1 MENKNRRSVFS
12 IWKRLVAMTLA
23 VLLLVSS
30 DGITSLPQVL
40 ASAAD
45 TEAVTENTGENEGN
59 AAPVAEIQTQAAV
72 PETQAQTNAP
82 ETQSQ
87 TSAPE
92 TQPQTS
98 APETQPQTN
107 APETQPQTSAPE
119 TQPQTSAPET
129 QPQTNAPE
137 TQPQTNE
144 SETQAQTEEI
154 QSESQTESESE
165 SESETEVPKAA
176 NRALGSSR
184 AAGDTHGFDLTAELS
199 QSTVVAGDAVNYHLQ
214 YTVPGGGKYESP
226 TISVTLPKGVSYV
239 ARSGGDDI
247 LSESKTILQDGSTI
261 LVFQLKNDLDT
272 GTGRS
277 IDLSLQVDNFI
288 FADNTTLNIPS
299 TLKLTYTESSTSV
312 GVGINITKT
321 ADLTVTADDGW
332 NVKKERVGETVLTG
346 DGQYY
351 DVTYKLTVYNQSQS
365 DYKANPNQETGWNRL
380 GRLDMDN
387 MAQTFSLTD
396 ILPTAGVPT
405 GGEAVSIQSV
415 KASSVINEAG
425 KDLTNGSEYTVNT
438 KTVNGKTVVES
449 LTIKYLEMLTAE
461 SAKNYPFV
469 KAGTPIK
476 TEYTVVVRYPR
487 APYVTPSNEELKS
500 YTLENTAQLTYKLIG
515 QETSQRESKANVTL
529 GEKEEAGAGV
539 SLVVKKYIQIA
550 ESEILLDKETQAFY
564 GTVSFGLYK
573 DSSCQNVA
581 TDVTG
586 QQAAG
591 AKQETGDNGTVTFSA
606 LRPGT
611 YYLKEESGIDGFKA
625 ADVQK
630 VSIDASGQV
639 TVETS
644 DSTGLENNAVKIVNK
659 SEQKSIVEFE
669 KQGTTSAGE
678 EDTRML
684 AGFGFSL
691 TNKDDSEIKY
701 EAVSDSDG
709 KVRFENVAAGTY
721 ELKEISIPESFQDE
735 YSLDGVESIEITVE
749 ANKIVKP
756 QLNVEGS
763 EGIYRNTSN
772 KGCLSIEKV
781 DVDDNAKKLEG
792 AEFNLYGPFGK
803 SESSYSESNLVMEGE
818 SAYVM
823 KTEQESGKAV
833 SKPLMPGWYYV
844 KEIKAPENYVAT
856 EKGKWIQVGQN
867 TVAESKF
874 ENKKKIAVYIKKAG
888 TIGKEQI
895 AGPSLA
901 GAKFEI
907 YDAKEGGNVVGYWV
921 TTTDATGK
929 ETSNPVYLN
938 AGATYW
944 YEETKAPEGYTPSIG
959 RVGFTVEATSEGN
972 VCRVTCTNS
981 AAWGQIKIVKENS
994 KTGGPIAGAE
1004 FKIFSDEDC
1013 QNEVELNGNPV
1024 GKLTTNDKGVVLT
1037 PLLPVSDENTKYYIK
1052 ETGVPNGYVSTIDV
1066 IRGIDSDGY
1075 GILEGDGISVE
1086 KNTQTVV
1093 TVKNNPLV
1101 KAQLTKVDS
1110 KDLNKKLQGAQ
1121 FQLYEDPEAQKP
1133 IGAAVTTDQDGVA
1146 TFEGLKAGSTYY
1158 YKETSAPTGY
1168 VLTDEV
1174 GSFTIPGIDSE
1185 EISNELIYEIT
1196 TSVKNDMLGD
1206 LKIQK
1211 YTNMD
1216 TTEQEGVPLTDEEI
1230 TFKLYL
1236 KETEDS
1242 SVDTADS
1249 KKLIAEGKTDQKGE
1263 VTFSDLKPGN
1273 YWLVEV
1279 TPDGYEDK
1287 PPVSVTVD
1295 PGENKEGDSYT
1306 KIVHVIK
1313 NTANKGK
1320 IEIEKIQ
1327 DGDYTTKVAG
1337 AVFDIYKK
1345 NDPSDTPVASIITN
1359 NNGIAKSGWLEPG
1372 DYYMVER
1379 SNDKHQAVDE
1389 KDNVLK
1395 KDGVPYY
1402 SSGEEFDFTITAAQ
1416 TNKIYTGDPAETGS
1430 LNSGAI
1436 ENELMGKLK
1445 VNKRAAFKVNGE
1457 DKSSVYYPLSG
1468 AEIEIYKASD
1478 TADSTTTSEN
1488 IEKDLIADNLVLEK
1502 TTIKYEFIS
1511 DYLPAG
1517 KYWVVETEAPENYKL
1532 NEGGNAAN
1540 AYLVT
1545 VTAGQTTPEEDAAV
1559 TIDNEAE
1566 YGKLRVR
1573 KVDSQGNIIELPAE
1587 FTIYKEVKEA
1597 VYNETAPDDRE
1608 TISDANGII
1617 IYLIKANGAPASSD
1631 AEGSMMQTGT
1641 AGNGEAVTNDLKPGD
1656 TYYLKEI
1663 SAPDTY
1669 FFDDAWSGPYT
1680 ILAGE
1685 EITAVITNYKVNEAT
1700 GTKKDDSGQ
1709 GISGAYIGLF
1719 DSEADAN
1726 AFVQFVIDQNLET
1739 DMTKRAEIKKLL
1751 GNGDYKTD
1759 KTYTVLNKI
1768 QKIAVTD
1775 KGTFKFENL
1784 KAGQT
1789 YWLTELLPPEPESA
1803 EAGGNYKYDT
1813 TVKSITVPEDGK
1825 ISETLGLDFVDAR
1838 YGQLQVSKTT
1848 KLSFDNTGNEEYRV
1862 EGVKFNVYEAVK
1874 DGSGPYEKDSTKY
1887 KKASDKPVASGYTD
1901 SNGIYT
1907 SIKLAPDKFYI
1918 VEEAAAEEYDNDRKV
1933 PEFISVAKK
1942 STDEKTSDPKYV
1954 ILQVTSG
1961 AVNAAEDKDGNLV
1974 ADNKFYNGAIWGR
1987 FKLKKV
1993 DQADKLITSKITFEI
2008 YRKDDD
2014 GNYNP
2019 YKSYGNEGVF
2029 AVNKGASGV
2038 GEDGIYL
2045 SDYLPAGTY
2054 KLVEESHTGYTK
2066 CEDIEFTIEGGKLTG
2081 GTVPQQDSVSI
2092 PTVGLNTPIV
2102 VKNIHKGYLE
2112 LKKIG
2117 LFTDQGNVKKED
2129 EKALAGVTFEIYLKT
2144 ENGSFSSDCQAAS
2157 VATGMTDKDGK
2168 IPTNGKFE
2176 LDAGNYWLVETSI
2189 GEGNKTYETPPTET
2203 PDKWSTEEQAK
2214 WAREIKIE
2222 PAETTSL
2229 TGNNAVRNIT
2239 IQGKFKIRKTDAND
2253 DAVTLEMEGAKFG
2266 VYKTADCTGTK
2277 VDTLTINADGTA
2289 TSKLLDAG
2297 EYYIKE
2303 TEAPSG
2309 YQKNETI
2316 YGPYTVTSNTLT
2328 DYSVDAYKA
2337 EGETN
2342 KISWIRDKKL
2352 FKIEVTKY
2360 AVTGYTSTGDSEQET
2375 KSPLSGIK
2383 FALYDSMEAAE
2394 KDQAL
2399 DLDGET
2405 VGYTES
2411 SLTTALT
2418 GANGKLTF
2426 EKLTLPTED
2435 GKSAQKTYYIREVPN
2450 SKTWDNKPC
2459 QTINGVAYTMGENTI
2474 QEVTVKYN
2482 STDAKESVEFTNYK
2496 MGSFEINKM
2505 FRWTEKDSAGST
2517 QNKEMPLGNV
2527 TFKIYSVADNKTNP
2541 DTSADSETFVKE
2553 ITTGNPDLGEQTA
2566 VAESGQLPAGWY
2578 AVVETSVNGKPLKDY
2593 GYNPVTVWIQVKD
2606 AKVNSDYSKE
2616 GSKGSIYNESVRGSF
2631 IITKYDGKTEMLSGA
2646 EFELY
2651 KKNDKGGWD
2660 LVQSKPQTS
2669 SGDAEKKIVMTDK
2682 TYESGL
2688 LAAGEYKLREIKSP
2702 SYQRKDGTDVQFQ
2715 MPKEDVFF
2723 NITAGTTVKIDIK
2736 NNPKGSI
2743 VFTKKASQ
2751 YDQNDK
2757 PVTDNTVLNKC
2768 IFKLYTK
2775 AGKVYTAV
2783 QETDQSGNTKD
2794 RVFTA
2799 SNGVYR
2805 MDNVDPGTY
2814 YIHEESVNTPGY
2826 SVREEFFKVVI
2837 PAGLGVEDK
2846 LVFEPAVSDNQDIME
2861 NDGVIVNDAN
2871 VGSLL
2876 IKKQDQQKN
2885 PLTGAQ
2891 FEVYAKDAKGKYTI
2905 LKDKATVTSSD
2916 GQVTFKNLPAERGGT
2931 KYLVKETKAPD
2942 NYTLDNAFESEGV
2955 KIEQEVTVYPLS
2967 APQLDKVNSVTFTN
2981 KKIEQGFGKFPT
2993 SITKKI
2999 SDSDEKQK
3007 ESVTAEKSL
3016 IDSEYAVDF
3025 TLGGYADGKN
3035 TLPAE
3040 EFYVT
3045 DDQVQLYYDAG
3056 YAVGVPDYKLMDKRQ
3071 EDYKYTSVTVHKAHN
3086 KDQSQT
3092 VSVSMQYKLYG
3103 ESTWRDYNGGTKYPL
3118 TAEQKFDLS
3127 SISGLQLPVTGIRV
3141 YYHNVQAGFTLDSAG
3156 QGISI
3161 NAVLNR
3167 RDTIT
3172 NDQMPEVRKVTNQA
3186 NVTLKERYK
3195 NSQGKETTGPQISLK
3210 SNTVE
3215 AFIPTYKTEL
3225 PTVTLTN
3232 VVTNNPGNNRFASG
3246 STVAYRLTASNVQDS
3261 KADFKAPMVT
3271 FDLAPYTV
3279 LNTNFGTV
3287 GLNGNKGFRV
3297 MLQSKSS
3304 TSQGE
3309 MTSTQE
3315 IPASAYTIVEEKD
3328 VPFLGSTDALNPE
3341 GLKTSRYAFK
3351 FSDDF
3356 VLKPG
3361 DSIVIELQGIISYTK
3376 PSGDIRFDS
3385 PAYLGSN
3392 YNILSTLENPYGT
3405 SFLSKS
3411 AIVTEDQI
3419 DSTLNGGSKK
3429 NEYVSEPVVVYTID
3443 GTGLQLQK
3451 SISKDDVYFSSVDT
3465 ANVNPTDEIYYNLTL
3480 YNFSEVPGRTARIA
3494 DVLPFPGD
3502 TYIINN
3508 VGRYTDIP
3516 AGEEFEEMLFQ
3527 SMYVTYRNSVTGE
3540 NQDGNIENIKLY
3552 YFVEDSS
3559 SANEWRDNRAAAVAT
3574 INDFLENTKSVA
3586 NSQPVYEAWQG
3597 KWTTELPSDLS
3608 RVTAVGAEV
3617 TFKQDA
3623 LLDRE
3628 HALNLHITMKTPG
3641 YTADQIEDYAGRKM
3655 VNASVA
3661 SLIRAQD
3668 DGIVAAMGLADK
3680 VESNEVVAKLNL
3692 PTGSIGDQVFYDHN
3706 KNGIQDLEEGG
3717 DDERAGQGLAV
3728 KLYQRTYSSVTHDS
3742 QEVLYAVTETDGN
3755 GNYRFDGLPC
3765 NYLKKNHTSDMDD
3778 PENYVG
3784 GEFYE
3789 YRVEFEAPEGFAPTI
3804 KGAGKDR
3811 EKDSDVNPDG
3821 FTDYVRLMV
3830 SSEDGKLTG
3839 QTDLSLDA
3847 GYIKPYELGNRVWL
3861 DINRDGLQNTYIDE
3875 ETDEEKEEPGVPN
3888 VGVKLYKV
3896 EDENGVI
3903 SDIDNPLMTTV
3914 TDQNGE
3920 YWFRN
3925 LPEGYYVVVFDI
3937 SMFRKEDGYSYQY
3950 MFTDANVSG
3959 DGREELD
3966 SDAMESPELNE
3977 GDEDRIRK
3985 TKVVHLSYDAMLG
3998 VIPDPYSDD
4007 RWDAGLTV
4015 YSAIG
4020 GFCFDDENYTDMQD
4034 LYIPLP
4040 GTEVELYRVVKGKR
4054 EAEPLCTATVGEDGR
4069 YFFDKLLEGQ
4079 YQIHFKYPEGYTAV
4093 LPGVGTRTT
4102 DSNTEKFEGDDRTQG
4117 FTTIIDLGRDTVD
4130 RTWDAGA
4137 CKLSSIGDYVWLDTN
4152 KNGIQDPDEKGIE
4165 GVTVILQSRID
4176 GSEWTTEA
4184 STETDQNGKYIFTQ
4198 LKSSKRYGKQYR
4210 VVFVF
4215 EEGVSVTTSLSGK
4228 DRGLDSDALF
4238 RIRDLGW
4245 VTAPIPIL
4253 EYGTSDMTWDAG
4265 IVETVEPK
4273 GTIGDFVW
4281 YDKNRNGIQDEDE
4294 VGIGGIEVVLEMNE
4308 SGTLSNESGWGVYGS
4323 TTTNSNGYYRFYD
4336 LPSGYYRVRFK
4347 IPEEYYITLYNQ
4359 GTDEELD
4366 SDASRE
4372 ATGRWYYSRGFY
4384 LNVNVKPVDLSW
4396 DAGVYKVT
4404 DLTTTV
4410 IKREPGKTVINRTD
4424 TYKTVTRKVTRN
4436 VTRTVGGTTRTVTR
4450 KTTRKAS
4457 KTGDDT
4463 DIRIWLL
4470 FALLSG
4476 TAIVFIVKKKRRRV
4490 KE

>member
-1 MENKNRRSVFS
+1 
-12 IWKRLVAMTLA
+12 MT
-23 VLLLVSS
+23 
-30 DGITSLPQVL
+30 
-40 ASAAD
+40 
-45 TEAVTENTGENEGN
+45 
-59 AAPVAEIQTQAAV
+59 
-72 PETQAQTNAP
+72 
-82 ETQSQ
+82 
-87 TSAPE
+87 
-92 TQPQTS
+92 
-98 APETQPQTN
+98 
-107 APETQPQTSAPE
+107 
-119 TQPQTSAPET
+119 
-129 QPQTNAPE
+129 
-137 TQPQTNE
+137 
-144 SETQAQTEEI
+144 
-154 QSESQTESESE
+154 
-165 SESETEVPKAA
+165 
-176 NRALGSSR
+176 
-184 AAGDTHGFDLTAELS
+184 
-199 QSTVVAGDAVNYHLQ
+199 
-214 YTVPGGGKYESP
+214 
-226 TISVTLPKGVSYV
+226 
-239 ARSGGDDI
+239 
-247 LSESKTILQDGSTI
+247 
-261 LVFQLKNDLDT
+261 
-272 GTGRS
+272 
-277 IDLSLQVDNFI
+277 
-288 FADNTTLNIPS
+288 
-299 TLKLTYTESSTSV
+299 
-312 GVGINITKT
+312 
-321 ADLTVTADDGW
+321 
-332 NVKKERVGETVLTG
+332 
-346 DGQYY
+346 
-351 DVTYKLTVYNQSQS
+351 
-365 DYKANPNQETGWNRL
+365 
-380 GRLDMDN
+380 
-387 MAQTFSLTD
+387 
-396 ILPTAGVPT
+396 
-405 GGEAVSIQSV
+405 
-415 KASSVINEAG
+415 
-425 KDLTNGSEYTVNT
+425 
-438 KTVNGKTVVES
+438 
-449 LTIKYLEMLTAE
+449 
-461 SAKNYPFV
+461 
-469 KAGTPIK
+469 
-476 TEYTVVVRYPR
+476 
-487 APYVTPSNEELKS
+487 
-500 YTLENTAQLTYKLIG
+500 
-515 QETSQRESKANVTL
+515 
-529 GEKEEAGAGV
+529 
-539 SLVVKKYIQIA
+539 
-550 ESEILLDKETQAFY
+550 
-564 GTVSFGLYK
+564 
-573 DSSCQNVA
+573 
-581 TDVTG
+581 
-586 QQAAG
+586 
-591 AKQETGDNGTVTFSA
+591 
-606 LRPGT
+606 
-611 YYLKEESGIDGFKA
+611 
-625 ADVQK
+625 
-630 VSIDASGQV
+630 
-639 TVETS
+639 
-644 DSTGLENNAVKIVNK
+644 
-659 SEQKSIVEFE
+659 
-669 KQGTTSAGE
+669 
-678 EDTRML
+678 
-684 AGFGFSL
+684 
-691 TNKDDSEIKY
+691 
-701 EAVSDSDG
+701 
-709 KVRFENVAAGTY
+709 
-721 ELKEISIPESFQDE
+721 
-735 YSLDGVESIEITVE
+735 
-749 ANKIVKP
+749 
-756 QLNVEGS
+756 
-763 EGIYRNTSN
+763 
-772 KGCLSIEKV
+772 
-781 DVDDNAKKLEG
+781 
-792 AEFNLYGPFGK
+792 
-803 SESSYSESNLVMEGE
+803 
-818 SAYVM
+818 
-823 KTEQESGKAV
+823 
-833 SKPLMPGWYYV
+833 
-844 KEIKAPENYVAT
+844 
-856 EKGKWIQVGQN
+856 
-867 TVAESKF
+867 
-874 ENKKKIAVYIKKAG
+874 
-888 TIGKEQI
+888 
-895 AGPSLA
+895 
-901 GAKFEI
+901 
-907 YDAKEGGNVVGYWV
+907 
-921 TTTDATGK
+921 
-929 ETSNPVYLN
+929 
-938 AGATYW
+938 
-944 YEETKAPEGYTPSIG
+944 
-959 RVGFTVEATSEGN
+959 
-972 VCRVTCTNS
+972 
-981 AAWGQIKIVKENS
+981 
-994 KTGGPIAGAE
+994 
-1004 FKIFSDEDC
+1004 
-1013 QNEVELNGNPV
+1013 
-1024 GKLTTNDKGVVLT
+1024 
-1037 PLLPVSDENTKYYIK
+1037 
-1052 ETGVPNGYVSTIDV
+1052 
-1066 IRGIDSDGY
+1066 
-1075 GILEGDGISVE
+1075 
-1086 KNTQTVV
+1086 
-1093 TVKNNPLV
+1093 
-1101 KAQLTKVDS
+1101 
-1110 KDLNKKLQGAQ
+1110 
-1121 FQLYEDPEAQKP
+1121 
-1133 IGAAVTTDQDGVA
+1133 
-1146 TFEGLKAGSTYY
+1146 
-1158 YKETSAPTGY
+1158 
-1168 VLTDEV
+1168 
-1174 GSFTIPGIDSE
+1174 
-1185 EISNELIYEIT
+1185 
-1196 TSVKNDMLGD
+1196 
-1206 LKIQK
+1206 
-1211 YTNMD
+1211 
-1216 TTEQEGVPLTDEEI
+1216 
-1230 TFKLYL
+1230 
-1236 KETEDS
+1236 
-1242 SVDTADS
+1242 
-1249 KKLIAEGKTDQKGE
+1249 
-1263 VTFSDLKPGN
+1263 
-1273 YWLVEV
+1273 
-1279 TPDGYEDK
+1279 
-1287 PPVSVTVD
+1287 
-1295 PGENKEGDSYT
+1295 
-1306 KIVHVIK
+1306 
-1313 NTANKGK
+1313 
-1320 IEIEKIQ
+1320 
-1327 DGDYTTKVAG
+1327 
-1337 AVFDIYKK
+1337 
-1345 NDPSDTPVASIITN
+1345 
-1359 NNGIAKSGWLEPG
+1359 
-1372 DYYMVER
+1372 
-1379 SNDKHQAVDE
+1379 
-1389 KDNVLK
+1389 
-1395 KDGVPYY
+1395 
-1402 SSGEEFDFTITAAQ
+1402 
-1416 TNKIYTGDPAETGS
+1416 
-1430 LNSGAI
+1430 
-1436 ENELMGKLK
+1436 
-1445 VNKRAAFKVNGE
+1445 
-1457 DKSSVYYPLSG
+1457 
-1468 AEIEIYKASD
+1468 
-1478 TADSTTTSEN
+1478 
-1488 IEKDLIADNLVLEK
+1488 
-1502 TTIKYEFIS
+1502 
-1511 DYLPAG
+1511 
-1517 KYWVVETEAPENYKL
+1517 
-1532 NEGGNAAN
+1532 
-1540 AYLVT
+1540 
-1545 VTAGQTTPEEDAAV
+1545 
-1559 TIDNEAE
+1559 
-1566 YGKLRVR
+1566 
-1573 KVDSQGNIIELPAE
+1573 
-1587 FTIYKEVKEA
+1587 
-1597 VYNETAPDDRE
+1597 
-1608 TISDANGII
+1608 
-1617 IYLIKANGAPASSD
+1617 
-1631 AEGSMMQTGT
+1631 
-1641 AGNGEAVTNDLKPGD
+1641 
-1656 TYYLKEI
+1656 
-1663 SAPDTY
+1663 
-1669 FFDDAWSGPYT
+1669 
-1680 ILAGE
+1680 
-1685 EITAVITNYKVNEAT
+1685 
-1700 GTKKDDSGQ
+1700 
-1709 GISGAYIGLF
+1709 
-1719 DSEADAN
+1719 
-1726 AFVQFVIDQNLET
+1726 
-1739 DMTKRAEIKKLL
+1739 
-1751 GNGDYKTD
+1751 
-1759 KTYTVLNKI
+1759 
-1768 QKIAVTD
+1768 
-1775 KGTFKFENL
+1775 
-1784 KAGQT
+1784 
-1789 YWLTELLPPEPESA
+1789 
-1803 EAGGNYKYDT
+1803 
-1813 TVKSITVPEDGK
+1813 
-1825 ISETLGLDFVDAR
+1825 
-1838 YGQLQVSKTT
+1838 
-1848 KLSFDNTGNEEYRV
+1848 
-1862 EGVKFNVYEAVK
+1862 
-1874 DGSGPYEKDSTKY
+1874 
-1887 KKASDKPVASGYTD
+1887 
-1901 SNGIYT
+1901 
-1907 SIKLAPDKFYI
+1907 
-1918 VEEAAAEEYDNDRKV
+1918 
-1933 PEFISVAKK
+1933 
-1942 STDEKTSDPKYV
+1942 
-1954 ILQVTSG
+1954 
-1961 AVNAAEDKDGNLV
+1961 
-1974 ADNKFYNGAIWGR
+1974 
-1987 FKLKKV
+1987 
-1993 DQADKLITSKITFEI
+1993 
-2008 YRKDDD
+2008 
-2014 GNYNP
+2014 
-2019 YKSYGNEGVF
+2019 
-2029 AVNKGASGV
+2029 
-2038 GEDGIYL
+2038 
-2045 SDYLPAGTY
+2045 
-2054 KLVEESHTGYTK
+2054 
-2066 CEDIEFTIEGGKLTG
+2066 
-2081 GTVPQQDSVSI
+2081 
-2092 PTVGLNTPIV
+2092 
-2102 VKNIHKGYLE
+2102 
-2112 LKKIG
+2112 
-2117 LFTDQGNVKKED
+2117 
-2129 EKALAGVTFEIYLKT
+2129 
-2144 ENGSFSSDCQAAS
+2144 
-2157 VATGMTDKDGK
+2157 
-2168 IPTNGKFE
+2168 
-2176 LDAGNYWLVETSI
+2176 
-2189 GEGNKTYETPPTET
+2189 
-2203 PDKWSTEEQAK
+2203 
-2214 WAREIKIE
+2214 
-2222 PAETTSL
+2222 
-2229 TGNNAVRNIT
+2229 
-2239 IQGKFKIRKTDAND
+2239 
-2253 DAVTLEMEGAKFG
+2253 
-2266 VYKTADCTGTK
+2266 
-2277 VDTLTINADGTA
+2277 
-2289 TSKLLDAG
+2289 
-2297 EYYIKE
+2297 
-2303 TEAPSG
+2303 
-2309 YQKNETI
+2309 
-2316 YGPYTVTSNTLT
+2316 
-2328 DYSVDAYKA
+2328 
-2337 EGETN
+2337 
-2342 KISWIRDKKL
+2342 
-2352 FKIEVTKY
+2352 
-2360 AVTGYTSTGDSEQET
+2360 
-2375 KSPLSGIK
+2375 
-2383 FALYDSMEAAE
+2383 
-2394 KDQAL
+2394 
-2399 DLDGET
+2399 
-2405 VGYTES
+2405 
-2411 SLTTALT
+2411 
-2418 GANGKLTF
+2418 
-2426 EKLTLPTED
+2426 
-2435 GKSAQKTYYIREVPN
+2435 
-2450 SKTWDNKPC
+2450 
-2459 QTINGVAYTMGENTI
+2459 
-2474 QEVTVKYN
+2474 
-2482 STDAKESVEFTNYK
+2482 
-2496 MGSFEINKM
+2496 
-2505 FRWTEKDSAGST
+2505 
-2517 QNKEMPLGNV
+2517 
-2527 TFKIYSVADNKTNP
+2527 
-2541 DTSADSETFVKE
+2541 
-2553 ITTGNPDLGEQTA
+2553 
-2566 VAESGQLPAGWY
+2566 
-2578 AVVETSVNGKPLKDY
+2578 
-2593 GYNPVTVWIQVKD
+2593 
-2606 AKVNSDYSKE
+2606 
-2616 GSKGSIYNESVRGSF
+2616 
-2631 IITKYDGKTEMLSGA
+2631 
-2646 EFELY
+2646 
-2651 KKNDKGGWD
+2651 
-2660 LVQSKPQTS
+2660 
-2669 SGDAEKKIVMTDK
+2669 
-2682 TYESGL
+2682 
-2688 LAAGEYKLREIKSP
+2688 
-2702 SYQRKDGTDVQFQ
+2702 
-2715 MPKEDVFF
+2715 
-2723 NITAGTTVKIDIK
+2723 
-2736 NNPKGSI
+2736 
-2743 VFTKKASQ
+2743 
-2751 YDQNDK
+2751 
-2757 PVTDNTVLNKC
+2757 
-2768 IFKLYTK
+2768 
-2775 AGKVYTAV
+2775 
-2783 QETDQSGNTKD
+2783 
-2794 RVFTA
+2794 
-2799 SNGVYR
+2799 
-2805 MDNVDPGTY
+2805 
-2814 YIHEESVNTPGY
+2814 
-2826 SVREEFFKVVI
+2826 
-2837 PAGLGVEDK
+2837 
-2846 LVFEPAVSDNQDIME
+2846 
-2861 NDGVIVNDAN
+2861 GVIVNDAN

>member
-82 ETQSQ
+82 ETQS
-87 TSAPE
+87 
-92 TQPQTS
+92 
-98 APETQPQTN
+98 
-107 APETQPQTSAPE
+107 QTSAPE

-438 KTVNGKTVVES
+438 KTVNGKSVVES

-756 QLNVEGS
+756 QLNVTDS
-763 EGIYRNTSN
+763 DGIYKNISD
-772 KGCLSIEKV
+772 KGRLSIEKV

-803 SESSYSESNLVMEGE
+803 SESPYNESNLVMEGE

-823 KTEQESGKAV
+823 KTEQGTGKAV
-833 SKPLMPGWYYV
+833 SKPLAPGWYYV
-844 KEIKAPENYVAT
+844 KEIKAPDNYVAAD
-856 EKGKWIQVGQN
+856 EGQWVQVNQN
-867 TVAESKF
+867 ATKESTF
-874 ENKKKIAVYIKKAG
+874 ENEKKIAVYIKKVG
-888 TIGKEQI
+888 TIGKVQI
-895 AGPSLA
+895 DGPSLA
-901 GAKFEI
+901 GAEFEI
-907 YDAKEGGNVVGYWV
+907 YDAEEGGNVVGHWV

-929 ETSNPVYLN
+929 EASNPVYLN

-944 YEETKAPEGYTPSIG
+944 YEETKAPEGYTPIIG
-959 RVGFTVEATSEGN
+959 RVSFTVEATSEGN
-972 VCRVTCTNS
+972 VCHVTCENA

-994 KTGGPIAGAE
+994 KIGGPIAGAE

-1013 QNEVELNGNPV
+1013 QNEVKLNGNPV
-1024 GKLTTNDKGVVLT
+1024 GKLTTDATGVVLT

-1052 ETGVPNGYVSTIDV
+1052 ETVVPNGYVSTIDV
-1066 IRGIDSDGY
+1066 IRGIDGNSY
-1075 GILEGDGISVE
+1075 GVSEGDGISVE
-1086 KNTQTVV
+1086 ENTQTVV
-1093 TVKNNPLV
+1093 KVKNDPLV

-1110 KDLNKKLQGAQ
+1110 KDSNKKLQGAQ
-1121 FQLYEDPEAQKP
+1121 FQLYEDPEAKKP
-1133 IGAAVTTDQDGVA
+1133 IGAVVTTNQDGVA

-1174 GSFTIPGIDSE
+1174 GSFTIPEIDSND
-1185 EISNELIYEIT
+1185 ISSDLIYKIEEP
-1196 TSVKNDMLGD
+1196 VENDRLGD
-1206 LKIQK
+1206 LKLQK

-1216 TTEQEGVPLTDEEI
+1216 TTSDPGSVPLVDEEI

-1236 KETEDS
+1236 KKTENS
-1242 SVDTADS
+1242 SDDIANQNNF
-1249 KKLIAEGKTDQKGE
+1249 IAEAKTQTGTGQA
-1263 VTFSDLKPGN
+1263 TFSDLKPAA
-1273 YWLVEV
+1273 YWLVEE
-1279 TPDGYEDK
+1279 TPDGYDK
-1287 PPVSVTVD
+1287 KNPEEVSVD
-1295 PGENKEGDSYT
+1295 PGQNKTELESESIHGVY
-1306 KIVHVIK
+1306 

-1320 IEIEKIQ
+1320 IEIEKVQ

-1345 NDPSDTPVASIITN
+1345 NNSSDEPVASIITN

-1379 SNDKHQAVDE
+1379 SNDQHQAVDE
-1389 KDNVLK
+1389 NGNVLK

-1402 SSGEEFDFTITAAQ
+1402 SSGETFEFTITKAQ
-1416 TNKIYTGDPAETGS
+1416 TNKIYTGNPAEPGGS
-1430 LNSGAI
+1430 NQGAI
-1436 ENELMGKLK
+1436 ANELMGKLK
-1445 VNKRAAFKVNGE
+1445 VNKTAVFAQKDGSASG
-1457 DKSSVYYPLSG
+1457 SSDEHSTYPLSG
-1468 AEIEIYKASD
+1468 AKIMIYKSTGD
-1478 TADSTTTSEN
+1478 FDKDITAG
-1488 IEKDLIADNLVLEK
+1488 NLVSGAEPV
-1502 TTIKYEFIS
+1502 TMTSSEYIS
-1511 DYLPAG
+1511 DWLPAG
-1517 KYWVVETEAPENYKL
+1517 KYWVVETEAPEGYKL
-1532 NEGGNAAN
+1532 KDNDKDN
-1540 AYLVT
+1540 AYEVT
-1545 VTAGQTTPEEDAAV
+1545 VTAGQAQPDDKATAKIENNSEK
-1559 TIDNEAE
+1559 
-1566 YGKLRVR
+1566 GKLRIK
-1573 KVDSQGNIIELPAE
+1573 KVDPQGHIITGTEFPAQ
-1587 FTIYKEVKEA
+1587 FTIYKKVTEEE
-1597 VYNETAPDDRE
+1597 YNKAAQGDRE
-1608 TISDANGII
+1608 LLSLQSGTV
-1617 IYLIKANGAPASSD
+1617 YLIEAKGAPASSD
-1631 AEGSMMQTGT
+1631 PSGSMMETDT
-1641 AGNGEAVTNDLKPGD
+1641 AGDGQAVTNALTPGD
-1656 TYYLKEI
+1656 VYYLKEKR
-1663 SAPDTY
+1663 APEGY
-1669 FFDDAWSGPYT
+1669 FFTEAWSGPFT
-1680 ILAGE
+1680 IAAGE
-1685 EITAVITNYKVNEAT
+1685 EIIATIVNYPKNHIT
-1700 GTKKDDSGQ
+1700 GTKTDDAGNPLE
-1709 GISGAYIGLF
+1709 GAYIGLF
-1719 DSEADAN
+1719 ADKAAAETFVNLVSSE
-1726 AFVQFVIDQNLET
+1726 NLET
-1739 DMTKRAEIKKLL
+1739 NFKARDEIKEMLDE
-1751 GNGDYKTD
+1751 NTYKTQD
-1759 KTYTVLNKI
+1759 KYPALNKLVKFAVSNQTGSYEFSDLQAEKTYY
-1768 QKIAVTD
+1768 A
-1775 KGTFKFENL
+1775 
-1784 KAGQT
+1784 
-1789 YWLTELLPPEPESA
+1789 TELLPPAVSG
-1803 EAGGNYKYDT
+1803 EAGGNYVYDT
-1813 TVKSITVPEDGK
+1813 QIIELTVSKEGTITVRDNGALTFK
-1825 ISETLGLDFVDAR
+1825 NTR
-1838 YGQLQVSKTT
+1838 YGQLEVSKIT
-1848 KLSFDNTGNEEYRV
+1848 KLNENTNEEQIYRV
-1862 EGVKFNVYEAVK
+1862 EGVKFLVYKAV
-1874 DGSGPYEKDSTKY
+1874 ESTLGDYQLGDKY
-1887 KKASDKPVASGYTD
+1887 YSKGDLVASGYTGAD
-1901 SNGIYT
+1901 GIYT
-1907 SIKLAPDKFYI
+1907 SIKLAPGFYI
-1918 VEEAAAEEYDNDRKV
+1918 IEEAKAGDYDGEHTAPD
-1933 PEFISVAKK
+1933 FIDLTKGTPSYHVLEVTAGNVNSAVTGDESLK
-1942 STDEKTSDPKYV
+1942 SEN
-1954 ILQVTSG
+1954 Q
-1961 AVNAAEDKDGNLV
+1961 
-1974 ADNKFYNGAIWGR
+1974 FYNPALWGR
-1987 FKLKKV
+1987 FMLKKV
-1993 DQADKLITSKITFEI
+1993 DQDGKPISTDIKFKI
-2008 YRKDDD
+2008 
-2014 GNYNP
+2014 
-2019 YKSYGNEGVF
+2019 YKIEGGAEQEFTDYGEAGIFSVNLNAANVDSNGV
-2029 AVNKGASGV
+2029 
-2038 GEDGIYL
+2038 YL

-2081 GTVPQQDSVSI
+2081 GTVPQEDSESI
-2092 PTVGLNTPIV
+2092 PGVGLNTPIV
-2102 VKNIHKGYLE
+2102 VKNIHKGYLALE
-2112 LKKIG
+2112 KIG
-2117 LFTDQGNVKKED
+2117 LFTDNGTVKQDK
-2129 EKALAGVTFEIYLKT
+2129 KALFGVTFEIYKKT
-2144 ENGSFSSDCQAAS
+2144 GEDTFNNDCKADP
-2157 VATGMTDKDGK
+2157 VATQVTDQNGK
-2168 IPTNGKFE
+2168 ITNVE
-2176 LDAGNYWLVETSI
+2176 LDAGDYWLVETSI

-2203 PDKWSTEEQAK
+2203 PDKWTAQEQEK
-2214 WAREIKIE
+2214 WASAITIE
-2222 PAETTSL
+2222 PAKTISL
-2229 TGNNAVRNIT
+2229 TGDDNAVKNNT

-2253 DAVTLEMEGAKFG
+2253 DTVTSAMKYAKFE

-2277 VDTLTINADGTA
+2277 VATLTIGDDGTA

-2303 TEAPSG
+2303 TSAPSG

-2316 YGPYTVTSNTLT
+2316 YGPYTVSPNTLT

-2383 FALYDSMEAAE
+2383 FALYESMEAAE
-2394 KDQAL
+2394 KDQEK
-2399 DLDGET
+2399 DMGET
-2405 VGYTES
+2405 TVGCTES
-2411 SLTTALT
+2411 AVATALT

-2435 GKSAQKTYYIREVPN
+2435 GSNAQKTYYVREVPN

-2474 QEVTVKYN
+2474 QEVTVKYD

-2527 TFKIYSVADNKTNP
+2527 TFKIYSVADDKTNP
-2541 DTSADSETFVKE
+2541 DTSADSKSFVKE
-2553 ITTGNPDLGEQTA
+2553 ITTGNPDLGTQTA
-2566 VAESGQLPAGWY
+2566 VAGSGQLPAGWY

-2606 AKVNSDYSKE
+2606 AKVNSDYSKG

-2826 SVREEFFKVVI
+2826 GVREEFFKVVI

-2846 LVFEPAVSDNQDIME
+2846 LIFEPAVSDNQDIME

-3056 YAVGVPDYKLMDKRQ
+3056 YAVGVPD
-3071 EDYKYTSVTVHKAHN
+3071 
-3086 KDQSQT
+3086 
-3092 VSVSMQYKLYG
+3092 SM
-3103 ESTWRDYNGGTKYPL
+3103 S
-3118 TAEQKFDLS
+3118 
-3127 SISGLQLPVTGIRV
+3127 
-3141 YYHNVQAGFTLDSAG
+3141 
-3156 QGISI
+3156 
-3161 NAVLNR
+3161 
-3167 RDTIT
+3167 
-3172 NDQMPEVRKVTNQA
+3172 
-3186 NVTLKERYK
+3186 
-3195 NSQGKETTGPQISLK
+3195 
-3210 SNTVE
+3210 
-3215 AFIPTYKTEL
+3215 
-3225 PTVTLTN
+3225 
-3232 VVTNNPGNNRFASG
+3232 
-3246 STVAYRLTASNVQDS
+3246 
-3261 KADFKAPMVT
+3261 
-3271 FDLAPYTV
+3271 
-3279 LNTNFGTV
+3279 
-3287 GLNGNKGFRV
+3287 FR
-3297 MLQSKSS
+3297 
-3304 TSQGE
+3304 
-3309 MTSTQE
+3309 
-3315 IPASAYTIVEEKD
+3315 
-3328 VPFLGSTDALNPE
+3328 
-3341 GLKTSRYAFK
+3341 
-3351 FSDDF
+3351 
-3356 VLKPG
+3356 
-3361 DSIVIELQGIISYTK
+3361 
-3376 PSGDIRFDS
+3376 
-3385 PAYLGSN
+3385 
-3392 YNILSTLENPYGT
+3392 
-3405 SFLSKS
+3405 
-3411 AIVTEDQI
+3411 
-3419 DSTLNGGSKK
+3419 
-3429 NEYVSEPVVVYTID
+3429 
-3443 GTGLQLQK
+3443 
-3451 SISKDDVYFSSVDT
+3451 
-3465 ANVNPTDEIYYNLTL
+3465 
-3480 YNFSEVPGRTARIA
+3480 
-3494 DVLPFPGD
+3494 
-3502 TYIINN
+3502 
-3508 VGRYTDIP
+3508 
-3516 AGEEFEEMLFQ
+3516 
-3527 SMYVTYRNSVTGE
+3527 
-3540 NQDGNIENIKLY
+3540 
-3552 YFVEDSS
+3552 
-3559 SANEWRDNRAAAVAT
+3559 
-3574 INDFLENTKSVA
+3574 
-3586 NSQPVYEAWQG
+3586 
-3597 KWTTELPSDLS
+3597 
-3608 RVTAVGAEV
+3608 
-3617 TFKQDA
+3617 
-3623 LLDRE
+3623 
-3628 HALNLHITMKTPG
+3628 
-3641 YTADQIEDYAGRKM
+3641 
-3655 VNASVA
+3655 
-3661 SLIRAQD
+3661 
-3668 DGIVAAMGLADK
+3668 
-3680 VESNEVVAKLNL
+3680 
-3692 PTGSIGDQVFYDHN
+3692 
-3706 KNGIQDLEEGG
+3706 
-3717 DDERAGQGLAV
+3717 
-3728 KLYQRTYSSVTHDS
+3728 
-3742 QEVLYAVTETDGN
+3742 
-3755 GNYRFDGLPC
+3755 
-3765 NYLKKNHTSDMDD
+3765 
-3778 PENYVG
+3778 
-3784 GEFYE
+3784 
-3789 YRVEFEAPEGFAPTI
+3789 
-3804 KGAGKDR
+3804 
-3811 EKDSDVNPDG
+3811 
-3821 FTDYVRLMV
+3821 
-3830 SSEDGKLTG
+3830 
-3839 QTDLSLDA
+3839 
-3847 GYIKPYELGNRVWL
+3847 
-3861 DINRDGLQNTYIDE
+3861 
-3875 ETDEEKEEPGVPN
+3875 
-3888 VGVKLYKV
+3888 
-3896 EDENGVI
+3896 
-3903 SDIDNPLMTTV
+3903 
-3914 TDQNGE
+3914 
-3920 YWFRN
+3920 
-3925 LPEGYYVVVFDI
+3925 
-3937 SMFRKEDGYSYQY
+3937 
-3950 MFTDANVSG
+3950 
-3959 DGREELD
+3959 
-3966 SDAMESPELNE
+3966 
-3977 GDEDRIRK
+3977 
-3985 TKVVHLSYDAMLG
+3985 
-3998 VIPDPYSDD
+3998 
-4007 RWDAGLTV
+4007 
-4015 YSAIG
+4015 
-4020 GFCFDDENYTDMQD
+4020 
-4034 LYIPLP
+4034 
-4040 GTEVELYRVVKGKR
+4040 
-4054 EAEPLCTATVGEDGR
+4054 
-4069 YFFDKLLEGQ
+4069 
-4079 YQIHFKYPEGYTAV
+4079 
-4093 LPGVGTRTT
+4093 
-4102 DSNTEKFEGDDRTQG
+4102 
-4117 FTTIIDLGRDTVD
+4117 
-4130 RTWDAGA
+4130 
-4137 CKLSSIGDYVWLDTN
+4137 
-4152 KNGIQDPDEKGIE
+4152 
-4165 GVTVILQSRID
+4165 
-4176 GSEWTTEA
+4176 
-4184 STETDQNGKYIFTQ
+4184 
-4198 LKSSKRYGKQYR
+4198 
-4210 VVFVF
+4210 
-4215 EEGVSVTTSLSGK
+4215 
-4228 DRGLDSDALF
+4228 
-4238 RIRDLGW
+4238 
-4245 VTAPIPIL
+4245 
-4253 EYGTSDMTWDAG
+4253 
-4265 IVETVEPK
+4265 
-4273 GTIGDFVW
+4273 
-4281 YDKNRNGIQDEDE
+4281 
-4294 VGIGGIEVVLEMNE
+4294 
-4308 SGTLSNESGWGVYGS
+4308 
-4323 TTTNSNGYYRFYD
+4323 
-4336 LPSGYYRVRFK
+4336 
-4347 IPEEYYITLYNQ
+4347 
-4359 GTDEELD
+4359 
-4366 SDASRE
+4366 
-4372 ATGRWYYSRGFY
+4372 
-4384 LNVNVKPVDLSW
+4384 
-4396 DAGVYKVT
+4396 
-4404 DLTTTV
+4404 
-4410 IKREPGKTVINRTD
+4410 
-4424 TYKTVTRKVTRN
+4424 
-4436 VTRTVGGTTRTVTR
+4436 
-4450 KTTRKAS
+4450 
-4457 KTGDDT
+4457 
-4463 DIRIWLL
+4463 
-4470 FALLSG
+4470 
-4476 TAIVFIVKKKRRRV
+4476 
-4490 KE
+4490 